1 MNKIFLLI
9 SIIAIFLFNQVI
21 KLSANDDTYINS
33 SNITYNEKENI
44 IEFSENSKINFKNTN
59 ILIDKG
65 IIDYN
70 KNKFEVFGN
79 FYIYEELTILSG
91 ENLYGNTS
99 LDTFTASNVSYI
111 YNEDLKVDSDNLER
125 KDNII
130 NFYNNF
136 LTPCELDGF
145 FNCPTWSLRI
155 DKTEY
160 NITFN

>member
-79 FYIYEELTILSG
+79 F
-91 ENLYGNTS
+91 
-99 LDTFTASNVSYI
+99 
-111 YNEDLKVDSDNLER
+111 
-125 KDNII
+125 II
-130 NFYNNF
+130 
-136 LTPCELDGF
+136 
-145 FNCPTWSLRI
+145 
-155 DKTEY
+155 
-160 NITFN
+160 